1 MHSKSRMHV
10 YQAPVYMEQFLFHR
24 ATLLML
30 FNTQL
35 ALFSTEQN
43 AKHDWH
49 KFTSVTLIYK
59 VLYFYFFLALKA

>member
-10 YQAPVYMEQFLFHR
+10 YQAPVYMEQLLFHR

-43 AKHDWH
+43 AKHD
-49 KFTSVTLIYK
+49 
-59 VLYFYFFLALKA
+59 